1 MSVAS
6 PQPEPSQHEAPEG
19 IPARPA
25 GSAATPTRASRQD
38 LVVKASGPSAWMA
51 VAVVGCGLMG
61 FATAFYFEIGRS
73 RGAGAHRGDLAHTP
87 EVLAPESTAEP
98 IGFLAPSLDGEA
110 ATVAGYSS
118 ETPPSEDRYAT
129 FHDDPGSTSSGF
141 RGGAVTTAAE
151 TVDDSTLA
159 PEEVA
164 PGGAGGGVMTT
175 RKPPVPFQPPASAD
189 LPPLTYAVEET
200 VADDMIADEV
210 QADVI
215 GETGLTRDE
224 MAGDEMGDVLEND
237 EALSPSRASWG
248 QNALTDV
255 DGSAVGVDGV
265 ADEPTGALA
274 REESPSEQGLLAPLP
289 EGEPTPAGEDSWGE
303 TTTVGF
309 AADAAAHLLDPQ
321 PQGDVADA
329 EPVGGMSFRRME
341 DVQPGFATPV
351 GQNSPSRGTSQAP
364 LGFDDPDAPIAVT
377 PPSMP
382 PRGDD
387 SAEADDEASLPPAS
401 SRYASSDAVR
411 AFGGSLPERPMF
423 PAADATGDSLLP
435 DVDETAAAAD
445 FPAIN
450 ATPGD
455 QAIGPPAF
463 PGAGP
468 GYGVTGVG
476 RPGAPL
482 LEGVQTPQV
491 AIEKRGPREIQ
502 VGKFA
507 RYEILVRNLGSVT
520 AHDVELFDTV
530 PQGTSLVSTTP
541 PAAPGAQGELTWP
554 LGSLGPGEQA
564 RVLVE
569 VLPTEEGEVGSV
581 ASVRFAA
588 RASVRS
594 LATRPALAMN
604 IEQPTAMRIG
614 GEVTLLI
621 TVSNPGTG
629 RATGVVLEGVL
640 PEGLAHRAGRELEF
654 DIGSL
659 KPGESRSID
668 LVLATTGAGLHR
680 MDIGVRGDGQLEER
694 QTVAVE
700 VTAPTLELTAELPS
714 RRYLQRPVTCVLS
727 MANSGTAAARSV
739 ELATQLPPGLKFISA
754 NNAGYY
760 DEKNHRVLWQ
770 LEELPPAE
778 IGSVEVVLMPIALGS
793 QQVVAAARSPDGLA
807 DQVTHVLEVEGVA
820 ALTFSV
826 IDSEDPIEVD
836 GLTEYVIRI
845 GNQGTKA
852 ASDVQVTASMLG
864 DLQPM
869 DASGPVGH
877 RVENLTV
884 VFEPLARLAP
894 TEEAVFRVQSRGRR
908 AGDQR
913 MQVQVTSDDHQTP
926 VTKEEVTR
934 VYADR

>member
-6 PQPEPSQHEAPEG
+6 PQPEPGSHDGDEASPQ
-19 IPARPA
+19 PTA
-25 GSAATPTRASRQD
+25 GSVAAPSQPSRQD
-38 LVVKASGPSAWMA
+38 LVMKPRGPSPWMA
-51 VAVVGCGLMG
+51 VGVVSCGLLG
-61 FATAFYFEIGRS
+61 FATAFFLEIGRS
-73 RGAGAHRGDLAHTP
+73 RGGHAQHAAVADAP
-87 EVLAPESTAEP
+87 EVLPTEAVAEP
-98 IGFLAPSLDGEA
+98 IA
-110 ATVAGYSS
+110 ATTLASGAETATAAGYPS
-118 ETPPSEDRYAT
+118 EMPATEDRYAA
-129 FHDDPGSTSSGF
+129 FEDD
-141 RGGAVTTAAE
+141 RGAAFSRFGGGQLTAAVE
-151 TVDDSTLA
+151 TPSEAVAAESAIPDTDRFSQQGGTPAFA
-159 PEEVA
+159 PAAESG
-164 PGGAGGGVMTT
+164 PGVVTV
-175 RKPPVPFQPPASAD
+175 RKPPVPFEPPASAD
-189 LPPLTYAVEET
+189 LPPLTYAEEE
-200 VADDMIADEV
+200 VPPGDALGNAAEPVSEDVVDADLVSSD
-210 QADVI
+210 
-215 GETGLTRDE
+215 
-224 MAGDEMGDVLEND
+224 GDDQD
-237 EALSPSRASWG
+237 
-248 QNALTDV
+248 
-255 DGSAVGVDGV
+255 
-265 ADEPTGALA
+265 
-274 REESPSEQGLLAPLP
+274 LLAPLP
-289 EGEPTPAGEDSWGE
+289 EEEAAANAVAPWEK
-303 TTTVGF
+303 TTDVAADELEAPEAVDLEALGF
-309 AADAAAHLLDPQ
+309 AEETPPAAA
-321 PQGDVADA
+321 A
-329 EPVGGMSFRRME
+329 ENRNFRAMA

-351 GQNSPSRGTSQAP
+351 VQSGPAVGATRGP
-364 LGFDDPDAPIAVT
+364 LAFDDPDAPIAVT
-377 PPSMP
+377 PPSTP
-382 PRGDD
+382 PAFGQ
-387 SAEADDEASLPPAS
+387 SAAAEAEVDTPPAD
-401 SRYASSDAVR
+401 SRYAASDALR
-411 AFGGSLPERPMF
+411 AFGGTLPERPM
-423 PAADATGDSLLP
+423 LP
-435 DVDETAAAAD
+435 SAAAPEASLIPE
-445 FPAIN
+445 PAVS
-450 ATPGD
+450 APTGLPVASSLQEEPMGS
-455 QAIGPPAF
+455 PAF

-476 RPGAPL
+476 RPGPAL
-482 LEGVQTPQV
+482 LEGVQSPQV
-491 AIEKRGPREIQ
+491 AVEKRGPREVQ

-520 AHDVELFDTV
+520 AHEVELFDTV

-541 PAAPGAQGELTWP
+541 PAAPGAQGELTWQ

-588 RASVRS
+588 KASVRS
-594 LATRPALAMN
+594 LATRPALAME
-604 IEQPTAMRIG
+604 IEQPPAMRIG
-614 GEVTLLI
+614 GEVPLVI

-640 PEGLAHRAGRELEF
+640 PEGLTHRAGRELEF

-668 LVLATTGAGLHR
+668 LVLATTGPGLHR
-680 MDIGVRGDGQLEER
+680 MDVGVRGDGQLEER
-694 QTVAVE
+694 QSVSIE

-739 ELATQLPPGLKFISA
+739 ELAAQLPPGLKFVQA

-778 IGSVEVVLMPIALGS
+778 VGSVEVVLMPIALGS
-793 QQVVAAARSPDGLA
+793 QQVVAAARSPDGLS

-852 ASDVQVTASMLG
+852 ADSVQVTASMLG
-864 DLQPM
+864 DLQPV

-894 TEEAVFRVQSRGRR
+894 TEEAVFRVQARGRR

-913 MQVQVTSDDHQTP
+913 MQVQVTSADHQTP